1 VLNYLVGFIATY
13 IAPLAFVLS
22 VTMGKEAYDD
32 YQRHLRD
39 KEANSFRYLTL
50 NRGLRLE
57 DIDNAEDLA
66 GTPLTKAIPAARI
79 KAGDLVVLEKNMRV
93 PADMVLLKT
102 TENSGTG
109 ETPASRKSFNASLTD
124 NGLVDVN
131 GPAKI
136 PSGASLNTEE
146 EEGGSCFVRTDQLDG
161 ETDWKLKV
169 AVARTQKLSNRELL
183 GMAGE
188 LYGEFDG

>member
-1 VLNYLVGFIATY
+1 
-13 IAPLAFVLS
+13 
-22 VTMGKEAYDD
+22 MGKEAYDD

-50 NRGLRLE
+50 NRGLRLD
-57 DIDNAEDLA
+57 DIDNAENFA
-66 GTPLTKAIPAARI
+66 GTPLTKSIPAARI

-102 TENSGTG
+102 TENSGTE
-109 ETPASRKSFNASLTD
+109 ETSASRKSFDATIAN
-124 NGLVDVN
+124 NGLIDVN
-131 GPAKI
+131 GPARI
-136 PSGASLNTEE
+136 PGDASLNNEE

-183 GMAGE
+183 GMMGE
-188 LYGEFDG
+188 LYGE